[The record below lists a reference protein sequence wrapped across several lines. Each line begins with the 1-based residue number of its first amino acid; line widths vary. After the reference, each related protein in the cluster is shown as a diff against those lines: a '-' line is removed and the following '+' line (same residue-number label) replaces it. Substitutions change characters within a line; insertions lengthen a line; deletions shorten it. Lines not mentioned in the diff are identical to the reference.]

1 MTQYLITLPNN
12 VLVYASS
19 WIVALAVCA
28 YKRFL
33 VIILYFTSGLLDSLL
48 GREANFGTS
57 NTLGLSA
64 RTFLVGISVWN
75 TKS

>member
-1 MTQYLITLPNN
+1 MTRYLTTLPNN
-12 VLVYASS
+12 VPVYISS
-19 WIVALAVCA
+19 WIVAPAVCA

-48 GREANFGTS
+48 CQEANFGTS
-57 NTLGLSA
+57 NALGLSA
-64 RTFLVGISVWN
+64 RTFLVGINAWN